1 MKLAI
6 SNIAWPADRLED
18 ALAIM
23 QQYGARGLEIA
34 PGLAFFKEDNPF
46 VPTDQSII
54 DFSRRLS
61 QYDVRPVSMQSLLF
75 GVEGALL
82 FGNEEEQQRFKTGLM
97 AAIQLA
103 ERVGIPNLV
112 MGCPRNRI
120 IPSSLDHAAA
130 IANAI
135 DVFYELGDHASK
147 SGVKLALEPNPAE
160 YGTNFLNTLLQ
171 TVEFA
176 EQVDHEAVTVNFD
189 IGALYMTGEIDDA
202 DPLLDKAAGR
212 ISHVHISE
220 PNLEPAP
227 KNAEQLSSIAT
238 KIAERNYQ
246 DWYSIEMRGVN
257 GAELEQV
264 EQSLKDCSEILTRM
278 DSL

>member
-18 ALAIM
+18 ALTIM
-23 QQYGARGLEIA
+23 QKYGARGLEIA
-34 PGLAFFKEDNPF
+34 PGLAFYKDDNPF
-46 VPTDQSII
+46 VPADKSIS
-54 DFSRRLS
+54 DFLQLLS
-61 QYDVRPVSMQSLLF
+61 AYDVGPVSMQSLLY

-82 FGNEEEQQRFKTGLM
+82 FGNEDEQQRFKTGLM

-103 ERVGIPNLV
+103 ERIAIPNLV

-120 IPSSLDHAAA
+120 IPPDMDDAAA

-135 DVFYELGDHASK
+135 GAFYELGDHARRA
-147 SGVKLALEPNPAE
+147 GVKLALEPNPAE
-160 YGTNFLNTLLQ
+160 YGTNFLNTMLQ
-171 TVEFA
+171 TIDFA

-189 IGALYMTGEIDDA
+189 IGALYMTGEIEDA
-202 DPLLDKAAGR
+202 DQLLDKAASR
-212 ISHVHISE
+212 ISHVHISQ

-227 KNAEQLSSIAT
+227 KSAEQLSSIAA
-238 KIAERNYQ
+238 KIAGRNYQ
-246 DWYSIEMRGVN
+246 DWFSIEMRAVE
-257 GAELEQV
+257 GAELAQV
-264 EQSLKDCSEILTRM
+264 EKSLKDCSEILTRM